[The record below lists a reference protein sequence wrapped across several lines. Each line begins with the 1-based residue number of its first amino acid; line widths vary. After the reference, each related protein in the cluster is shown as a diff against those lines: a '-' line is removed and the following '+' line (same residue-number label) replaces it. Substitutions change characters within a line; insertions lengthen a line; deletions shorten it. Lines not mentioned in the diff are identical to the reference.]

1 MAIRYSIA
9 TAILAA
15 NAVVDRLDT
24 GGTIEV
30 YDGAQPATAD
40 TAITTQNL
48 LVEFD
53 IPAPGFGPAADV
65 VGQTYVEAVGA
76 AIASADPVAA
86 GTATWARVKNT
97 DGDVVFDGNVGN
109 AASTAYARMSST
121 TVTLGVGI
129 SVLSHTYRQP
139 KQ

>member
-15 NAVVDRLDT
+15 NAVVDRLDA
-24 GGTIEV
+24 GGTIEI

-40 TAITTQNL
+40 DAITTQTL

-53 IPAPGFGPAADV
+53 IPSPGFGPATDV

-97 DGDVVFDGNVGN
+97 AGDVVFDGNVGN